1 MVTRMLKA
9 WMSCRVV
16 GVVASLW
23 AASAGAVNQWDIESV
38 FGDVSRSYLGTGKG
52 VTIGILDG
60 GIDAR
65 HPALFGTVVDAR
77 DFSNSRTTDDAT
89 RGRGHATGIASLYT
103 GADTAFTGLV
113 PDASI
118 VNARVITASDTT
130 SDTMSG
136 NGLFYALGDG
146 AKVIN
151 MSFGNRLGE
160 GPLTSKFNLMVDYAA
175 LKYGAS
181 IVSAAGN
188 EYDTAVGQVPA
199 GAYNAYS
206 IGALA
211 PSKYNV
217 VADFSNYA
225 LRNDGRTKPDLVAP
239 GEDVSLAAANWEIS
253 SDYFSGTGTS
263 FATPIVGGV
272 LAQMAGYG
280 KARGLSTS
288 PNLLKAILLSSA
300 QKVYD
305 ADGGAWS
312 PRDTIIQRRGLQLYD
327 QPLDDEQGAGR
338 LDAMSAFRIYSRT
351 TGSSHQLVDWKESSL
366 KRGRGFT
373 LDLGNLTAGRRVDAS
388 LVWSHHVER
397 TDDGDGVVDAGD
409 KFYETSAIANFSLA
423 LVKDGRTIAYSDSA
437 VDNLEHFSYRLSA
450 SGHYQ
455 IFVLRGAQGGER
467 NESFA
472 VAFRVLENAP
482 VLSAI
487 TPQYVSADAA
497 LPATLQRGGEVPEPS
512 FAGTLVALVI
522 AAGCQRPRRG

>member
-1 MVTRMLKA
+1 MVNRMLKTVISIRFA
-9 WMSCRVV
+9 
-16 GVVASLW
+16 GVVLGLW
-23 AASAGAVNQWDIESV
+23 AWTAGAVNQWDIDSV

-65 HPALFGTVVDAR
+65 HPAINGTVVAAR

-103 GADTAFTGLV
+103 GADAAFTGLV
-113 PDASI
+113 PDATI
-118 VNARVITASDTT
+118 VNARVITASDNTN
-130 SDTMSG
+130 DTMSG
-136 NGLFYALGDG
+136 NGLFYALGSG

-151 MSFGNRLGE
+151 MSFGNRLGD

-188 EYDTAVGQVPA
+188 EDDTAVGQVPA
-199 GAYNAYS
+199 GAYNGYS

-211 PSKYNV
+211 PTKYNV

-225 LRNDGRTKPDLVAP
+225 LRSDQRTKPDLVAP
-239 GEDVSLAAANWEIS
+239 GEDVAVAAANWEIA
-253 SDYFSGTGTS
+253 SDYVSSSGTS
-263 FATPIVGGV
+263 FSTPIVGGV
-272 LAQMAGYG
+272 LAQMFGYG
-280 KARGLSTS
+280 KSRGLSTN
-288 PNLLKAILLSSA
+288 PNLLKAILLTSA

-305 ADGGAWS
+305 ADGDPWR
-312 PRDTIIQRRGLQLYD
+312 PRDTVIQRRGRQLYD
-327 QPLDDEQGAGR
+327 QPLDDQQGAGR
-338 LDAMSAFRIYSRT
+338 VDAMSAFRVYSRST
-351 TGSSHQLVDWKESSL
+351 DNAHRLVDWEEASL
-366 KRGRGFT
+366 KRGRGLT

-397 TDDGDGVVDAGD
+397 TDNGNGVVDPGD

-437 VDNLEHFSYRLSA
+437 ADNLEHFSYRLNA

-455 IFVLRGAQGGER
+455 IFVLRGTQGGER

-497 LPATLQRGGEVPEPS
+497 LPATLQRGGEVPEPGAVS
-512 FAGTLVALVI
+512 LVVVGSMVML
-522 AAGCQRPRRG
+522 GRRSRR